1 MKSTPVMKQLTV
13 ILLLAIFSCSLF
25 AQPYYFRH
33 YQVEDGLSH
42 STVFCSAQDSS
53 GFMWFGTKAGLNRF
67 DGYYFKSFNLSNTED
82 ERTLTA
88 DMVYCL
94 HTDRYGKLWVGSK
107 NGLFWYDALQEKLVH
122 VLDSITN
129 VYSIQMDKTGN
140 LWFISGSTL
149 FNYDLK
155 KNSLQKFSPS
165 EYFNATFVCESNNG
179 TIWVSTWDGRLE
191 KFDSTT
197 FAFTSYDVFNH
208 SPVPASKY
216 IQKIQPADDHSLFIA
231 TSAQGIKQFDL
242 NTFTYKDILTHYNG
256 KTSIF
261 VRDILKSKENE
272 FWFATES
279 GIFIYQTD
287 KQKFINLKKK
297 PLDPYSL
304 TDNAVYSLYKDKEGG
319 IWAGTFFGGVNYY
332 ASECAEFQKYFPDN
346 TTNAISGNAVREI
359 CEDNYRNLWIGTE
372 DAGLNKL
379 NKETG
384 SITQYK
390 PAGENTSIAYWNIHG
405 LMVDGNDLWIGTFEH
420 GLDVM
425 DVRTGLV
432 KKHYVAGN
440 GKNDLKS
447 NFGLCFLRHSSGE
460 IYVGMS
466 YGFYHY
472 NRKKDNFDRPNQVD
486 ADVFVT
492 SIIED
497 HTKTIWV
504 ATNAKGVFWL
514 NPLTGEHGH
523 LMNDPNNQNS
533 LTSNM
538 LNAVFEDSYND
549 IWFATEGGG
558 VCKLSS
564 DRKTISRFTTKN
576 GLPSNFTFK
585 VIEDNDKKLWITTSK
600 GLVKFDPVNHTS
612 TVYTKANGLL
622 NDQFN
627 YHSGYK
633 DKDGRLYFGSVKGMI
648 SFNPR
653 DMITNNIMPP
663 VFITGVQV
671 NNEELQKGEDSNSV
685 SFTKKITLPYYK
697 SSVSIDFAALS
708 YISPGMTAYK
718 YKLEGLDKDWTFIK
732 TNRKVYFTHL
742 SAGNYI
748 FKVGAAKN
756 GAWSKQE
763 AQLAIEILPPFWAT
777 KQAYLLYICVTALV
791 LYFAIKGYHKRH
803 QNKKEKEIYEAK
815 IDFFTNVAHEIKTP
829 LTLIKGPVE
838 NLLEILDDVP
848 AIKED
853 VTMMDRN
860 TNRLIDLVS
869 QILDFRQTEIKSF
882 SLDFS
887 KVDISGLLQETYLN
901 FKMLAKKRNLNYT
914 LELPTFNV
922 QALADEEA
930 LKKIFSNLFSN
941 AIKYAD
947 KNVCIKLIAENK
959 DIVIEIENDGYII
972 PYDLREKIFEPFYRI
987 KNNTKQKGTG
997 IGLTLAR
1004 SLAELHK
1011 GKLYLKET
1019 NNSMNVF
1026 VFTLPKVSEKKYDES
1041 VVSTV

>member
-1 MKSTPVMKQLTV
+1 MKQLTT
-13 ILLLAIFSCSLF
+13 ILLLAFFSCSVF

-42 STVFCSAQDSS
+42 STVFCSAQDSN

-94 HTDRYGKLWVGSK
+94 HTDRQGKLWVGAK
-107 NGLFWYDALQEKLVH
+107 NGLFWFDASKEKLVH
-122 VLDSITN
+122 VLDSLTN
-129 VYSIQMDKTGN
+129 VYVIQMDKRGD
-140 LWFISGSTL
+140 LWFIAGSTL
-149 FNYDLK
+149 YRYDIK
-155 KNSLQKFSPS
+155 KNRLQEFFPS
-165 EYFNATFVCESNNG
+165 QYFDATFVCESSDG
-179 TIWVSTWDGRLE
+179 DIWVATWDGFLE
-191 KFDSTT
+191 KFNPVNST
-197 FAFTSYDVFNH
+197 FSSYDVFKH
-208 SPVPASKY
+208 SPVPASRY
-216 IQKIQPADDHSLFIA
+216 IQKIRPADDNSLFIA
-231 TSAQGIKQFDL
+231 TSAQGIKKFDL
-242 NTFTYKDILTHYNG
+242 NTFTYKDVLTHYNG
-256 KTSIF
+256 TSIF
-261 VRDILKSKENE
+261 VRDILKNNENE

-319 IWAGTFFGGVNYY
+319 IWAGTYFGGVNYY
-332 ASECAEFQKYFPDN
+332 ANECAEFQKYFPDN
-346 TTNAISGNAVREI
+346 TSNAISGNAVREI
-359 CEDNYRNLWIGTE
+359 CEDGYGDLWIGTE

-379 NKETG
+379 DKKTG
-384 SITQYK
+384 GITQFK
-390 PAGENTSIAYWNIHG
+390 PAGSSTSIAYWNIHG

-425 DVRTGLV
+425 DVRTGVV
-432 KKHYVAGN
+432 KKHYAAGS
-440 GKNDLKS
+440 GKKDLKS
-447 NFGLCFLRHSSGE
+447 HFGLCFLHHSSGE
-460 IYVGMS
+460 IYVGTS

-472 NRKKDNFDRPNQVD
+472 NKKQNNFDRPKEVYV
-486 ADVFVT
+486 DVFVPCIT
-492 SIIED
+492 ED
-497 HTKTIWV
+497 HDKTIWV
-504 ATNAKGVFWL
+504 GTGGKGVFWL
-514 NPLTGEHGH
+514 NPLTGHHGH
-523 LMNDPNNQNS
+523 LVNDPNNKNS
-533 LTSNM
+533 LTNNNI
-538 LNAVFEDSYND
+538 NAIFEDSYNN

-558 VCKLSS
+558 LCKLSS
-564 DRKTISRFTTKN
+564 DRKYISRYTTKN
-576 GLPSNFTFK
+576 GLPSNFIFN
-585 VIEDNDKKLWITTSK
+585 VIEDDNKKLWITTSK
-600 GLVKFDPVNHTS
+600 GLVRFDPQNETT

-633 DKDGRLYFGSVKGMI
+633 DKDGKLYFGSVKGMI

-671 NNEELQKGEDSNSV
+671 NNKELQKGEDSNSI
-685 SFTKKITLPYYK
+685 SFTKKITLPYNQ

-732 TNRKVYFTHL
+732 TNRKAYFTKL
-742 SAGNYI
+742 SPGNYV
-748 FKVGAAKN
+748 FKVQTAKN
-756 GAWSKQE
+756 GVWSKQE
-763 AQLAIEILPPFWAT
+763 AQLTIEILPPFWST
-777 KQAYLLYICVTALV
+777 KQAYILYICATVLALYLTV
-791 LYFAIKGYHKRH
+791 KSYHKRH

-838 NLLEILDDVP
+838 NLMEMLDDIP

-853 VTMMDRN
+853 VTTMDRN

-882 SLDFS
+882 SLDFC
-887 KVDISGLLQETYLN
+887 KVDISGLLHETHLN
-901 FKMLAKKRNLNYT
+901 FKMLAKKRNLNYI
-914 LELPTFNV
+914 LELPPFNV
-922 QALADEEA
+922 QAFADEEA

-947 KNVCIKLIAENK
+947 KNVSIKLVAESK
-959 DIVIEIENDGYII
+959 DITVQVENDGYII
-972 PYDLREKIFEPFYRI
+972 PADLREKIFEPFYRI
-987 KNNTKQKGTG
+987 KNNGKQKGTG

-1011 GKLYLKET
+1011 GKLFLKET

-1026 VFTLPKVSEKKYDES
+1026 VFTLPKVSEKKYDE
-1041 VVSTV
+1041 VAASTA